1 MNQILT
7 NITNQILLNV
17 YNVELYI
24 LTIYCN
30 LRANDRFVQL
40 IFLRIFRCIGA
51 FIRGNG
57 CDICWSAVICM
68 GDSWLHA

>member
-24 LTIYCN
+24 LKIYCN
-30 LRANDRFVQL
+30 LRANDRFVQP
-40 IFLRIFRCIGA
+40 IFLIIFRCIGA

-57 CDICWSAVICM
+57 CNIRWLAVTNM
-68 GDSWLHA
+68 GDSWLRA